1 MAGAFRVRLYCWR
14 PDRKETDITIAFN
27 ESSVEAVPAG
37 PGVCRQKLLGKEQ
50 VPDTNV
56 VFERLTLDAGV
67 TLRFEPAANSL
78 IWFHLVAGEA
88 RLDTLYTNRM
98 TEEHSALVPPAF
110 VGALTTVKGATLLYA
125 EVLNVAPPASPT
137 ELPRLTV
144 LNWTR
149 EPVFVSDRDARKRV
163 ALVTDAVC
171 GTKAARIEMVVYPRG
186 TGSASFHQEGAVSF
200 IYVLSGRGSA
210 FANEQSFPVQ
220 EGSLVY
226 FPERE
231 PHHISAATDS
241 ELRFLSFYVPGA
253 FKTIWANPDKV
264 SGWRLTR
271 LDIHGREPLKDQIAS
286 LNSTRGGPGPFF

>member
-1 MAGAFRVRLYCWR
+1 M
-14 PDRKETDITIAFN
+14 
-27 ESSVEAVPAG
+27 PAG
-37 PGVCRQKLLGKEQ
+37 PGVRRQKLLGKEQ

-56 VFERLTLDAGV
+56 VFERLTVDAGV
-67 TLRFEPAANSL
+67 TLRFEPAVDSL

-110 VGALTTVKGATLLYA
+110 VGALTTAKGATLLYA

-171 GTKAARIEMVVYPRG
+171 GTKAARIEMVVYPRAHRVG
-186 TGSASFHQEGAVSF
+186 ELPPGGSGLFH
-200 IYVLSGRGSA
+200 LR
-210 FANEQSFPVQ
+210 
-220 EGSLVY
+220 
-226 FPERE
+226 PEWPRQRVCE
-231 PHHISAATDS
+231 
-241 ELRFLSFYVPGA
+241 
-253 FKTIWANPDKV
+253 
-264 SGWRLTR
+264 
-271 LDIHGREPLKDQIAS
+271 
-286 LNSTRGGPGPFF
+286 